1 MQEFLSDAIK
11 PYLNRINA
19 IRTAMTLI
27 AWDNETGAPKGAAE
41 YTANVQ
47 GVLAAEY
54 QRAVLEPDFVKLIR
68 QLKADENGTEAQRAT
83 GRLLDKEISKLEK
96 IPIEEYENYNRILAQ
111 AAGVWQKAKK
121 ENDYAAFAPYLE
133 LIIEYCKKF
142 AALQA
147 KEGQKLYDV
156 MLEEFEEGFTMEVLD
171 SFFAELKE
179 KIVPLLK
186 KVQAAP
192 QIDADFLHPKYDREK
207 QK

>member
-27 AWDNETGAPKGAAE
+27 EWDNETGAPKGAAE

-96 IPIEEYENYNRILAQ
+96 IPIEEYENYNRILAC
-111 AAGVWQKAKK
+111 GRRRKRKMIMPRSRHIW
-121 ENDYAAFAPYLE
+121 N
-133 LIIEYCKKF
+133 
-142 AALQA
+142 
-147 KEGQKLYDV
+147 
-156 MLEEFEEGFTMEVLD
+156 
-171 SFFAELKE
+171 
-179 KIVPLLK
+179 
-186 KVQAAP
+186 
-192 QIDADFLHPKYDREK
+192 
-207 QK
+207 